1 MLAGK
6 FEASVV
12 FIHVGVPLPEQMKI
26 FANLLEKHGYRN
38 QDYKMVFREGDVQSV
53 IWDVCNEE
61 HVDLLVSGALRK
73 ESPERQYF
81 GSIARGLAGNPKGPI
96 MLIPEPS
103 IPAKR
108 IEKVIVPIPAV
119 NPQQMIEAGLYF
131 ARQNGSPTIYF
142 VKESIFNADPLAVP
156 DYSQVES
163 FNDASLMIVD
173 LEYAQIHEALKPF
186 NKEGLDIKV
195 KVVFGLPGTGI
206 VSFAKE
212 IGADLIIDAMPDTR
226 IDNADFGYPGDIE
239 VILMNLPC
247 NFLLFN

>member
-6 FEASVV
+6 FEANVV

-38 QDYKMVFREGDVQSV
+38 QGYKMVFREGDVQSV

-96 MLIPEPS
+96 MLIPEPAV
-103 IPAKR
+103 PAKP
-108 IEKVIVPIPAV
+108 IKKIIAPIPAN
-119 NPQQMIEAGLYF
+119 NPAQMIEAGLYL
-131 ARQNGSPTIYF
+131 AKQTENATLYF

-156 DYSQVES
+156 DYTEVEG

-173 LEYAQIHEALKPF
+173 LEYAQIHEALRLYDKA
-186 NKEGLDIKV
+186 GLDIKV

-206 VSFAKE
+206 VAFAKN
-212 IGADLIIDAMPDTR
+212 IGADLII
-226 IDNADFGYPGDIE
+226 NALTDLKNNNNDFGYPGDIE

>member
-38 QDYKMVFREGDVQSV
+38 QDYKMVFREGEVQSV

-103 IPAKR
+103 IPAKPF
-108 IEKVIVPIPAV
+108 EKIIAPIPAK
-119 NPQQMIEAGLYF
+119 NPGQMIEAGLYF
-131 ARQNGSPTIYF
+131 ARQTGSPTLYF
-142 VKESIFNADPLAVP
+142 VKESIFNADPLTAP
-156 DYSQVES
+156 DYTDVEG

-173 LEYAQIHEALKPF
+173 LEYAQIHEALRPY

-206 VSFAKE
+206 VSFAKN
-212 IGADLIIDAMPDTR
+212 IGADLIIDALPDADK
-226 IDNADFGYPGDIE
+226 DNTDFGYPGDIE

>member
-6 FEASVV
+6 FESSVV

-61 HVDLLVSGALRK
+61 QVDLLVSGALRK

-103 IPAKR
+103 ISAKP
-108 IEKVIVPIPAV
+108 IEKIIVPVPAN
-119 NPQQMIEAGLYF
+119 NPQQMIEVGLFF
-131 ARQNGSPTIYF
+131 ARQNGNPTIYF
-142 VKESIFNADPLAVP
+142 VKESIFNEDPVTAP
-156 DYSQVES
+156 EYSQVEG
-163 FNDASLMIVD
+163 FNDAALMIVD
-173 LEYAQIHEALKPF
+173 LEYEQIHEALRPY

-206 VSFAKE
+206 VALAKD
-212 IGADLIIDAMPDTR
+212 IGADLIIDALPDTK
-226 IDNADFGYPGDIE
+226 NNNSDFGYPGDIE